1 MLYMHRSEDG
11 LLGSVLSFFLVGSR
25 DPTHVV
31 KVDSKCHNL
40 LSYLTSPG
48 MMFLNARWKWKLL
61 MDSYNSQTSN
71 SASHPKLEMT
81 AFHQS

>member
-25 DPTHVV
+25 DPAHVV

-40 LSYLTSPG
+40 LSYLTGPG
-48 MMFLNARWKWKLL
+48 MMFLNARQKWKLL

-71 SASHPKLEMT
+71 SASHLKLEMT
-81 AFHQS
+81 EFHQS